1 MWNALVTRKKG
12 VRGIYSLRSWSAQI
26 KYFSLGKNSNPNYKT
41 HTHRPLQQNHNS
53 TTAWETGERASKQK
67 SKSARERMREQQEQT
82 HSLIKGGS
90 LKISQETLLFLFC
103 SEVNKSVVSP
113 EISEPNV
120 FSIQLSKKY
129 FSLIIKMHN
138 YCRWKK
144 VSHLPQIICFNMT
157 IMSSPTQPFTWNSYF
172 FFFVKKKPQKDLLSK
187 VAFFMLEF

>member
-1 MWNALVTRKKG
+1 
-12 VRGIYSLRSWSAQI
+12 
-26 KYFSLGKNSNPNYKT
+26 
-41 HTHRPLQQNHNS
+41 
-53 TTAWETGERASKQK
+53 
-67 SKSARERMREQQEQT
+67 MREQQEQT

-138 YCRWKK
+138 YCRCKK

-157 IMSSPTQPFTWNSYF
+157 ILSSPTQPFTWNSYLF
-172 FFFVKKKPQKDLLSK
+172 FCEKNPKGFIIKSCFFLYWKLKKKWTLAVSKDS
-187 VAFFMLEF
+187 AGFMMVNLRLCKDFLRTNI